1 MAARGP
7 GPIAVVHRLLIAT
20 ALLATLAYAAWEAA
34 GYARTGEIA
43 QAAWAALGVLVAI
56 GIALYLRSLRG
67 LAARLTPSGSGGAE
81 PVSSA
86 GVPGWGSPRR
96 ARAARAT
103 ARARPAGGRDRC
115 RAPRT
120 RGETRRA
127 RCGRRRG
134 SSRASRGSA
143 RGGTGSADAPRRGG

>member
-67 LAARLTPSGSGGAE
+67 LAARLTPSGSD
-81 PVSSA
+81 
-86 GVPGWGSPRR
+86 
-96 ARAARAT
+96 
-103 ARARPAGGRDRC
+103 GRDR
-115 RAPRT
+115 
-120 RGETRRA
+120 RR
-127 RCGRRRG
+127 
-134 SSRASRGSA
+134 
-143 RGGTGSADAPRRGG
+143 

>member
-67 LAARLTPSGSGGAE
+67 LAARLTPSGSDGG
-81 PVSSA
+81 S
-86 GVPGWGSPRR
+86 
-96 ARAARAT
+96 
-103 ARARPAGGRDRC
+103 
-115 RAPRT
+115 
-120 RGETRRA
+120 
-127 RCGRRRG
+127 RRR
-134 SSRASRGSA
+134 
-143 RGGTGSADAPRRGG
+143 